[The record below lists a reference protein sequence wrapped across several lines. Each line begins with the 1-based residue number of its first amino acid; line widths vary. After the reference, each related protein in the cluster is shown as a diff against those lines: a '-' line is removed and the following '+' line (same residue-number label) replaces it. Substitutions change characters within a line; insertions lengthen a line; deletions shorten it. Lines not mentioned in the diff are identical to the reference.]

1 MNKMI
6 HIIIMNYNIITVL
19 TPALSFCEYELGF
32 FPKQKIDCAVKNF
45 IYRAFLFAGNFFS
58 FLHF

>member
-1 MNKMI
+1 
-6 HIIIMNYNIITVL
+6 MNYNIIAVH

-45 IYRAFLFAGNFFS
+45 IYRAFLFAGNFFFPS
-58 FLHF
+58 YTFNLLSKV